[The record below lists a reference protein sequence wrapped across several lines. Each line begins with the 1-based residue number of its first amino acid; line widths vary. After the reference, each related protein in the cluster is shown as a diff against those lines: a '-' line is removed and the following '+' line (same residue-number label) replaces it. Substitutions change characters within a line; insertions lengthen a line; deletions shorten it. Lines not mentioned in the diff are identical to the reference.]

1 MTMTAYQLQCPRQVN
16 GVRCGGQIGH
26 VQGTDEHRCHLC
38 EREFVMVN
46 GWPVERVPQ
55 VAAAKT
61 YPRSKKGEL

>member
-1 MTMTAYQLQCPRQVN
+1 MTMTAYQLQCPREH
-16 GVRCGGQIGH
+16 CSGQISQ

>member
-1 MTMTAYQLQCPRQVN
+1 MTAYQLQCPREH
-16 GVRCGGQIGH
+16 CSGQIS
-26 VQGTDEHRCHLC
+26 QGTDEHRCHLC

-55 VAAAKT
+55 VAAAET

>member
-1 MTMTAYQLQCPRQVN
+1 MTMTAYQLQCPREHCN
-16 GVRCGGQIGH
+16 GQISQ

>member
-1 MTMTAYQLQCPRQVN
+1 MSMTAYQLQCPREH
-16 GVRCGGQIGH
+16 CSGQISRVH
-26 VQGTDEHRCHLC
+26 GTDEHRCHLC

-46 GWPVERVPQ
+46 GWPVERMPR